1 MMGAIG
7 LIVIVSLTPPSLLD
21 ARTLT
26 LDEAVSTA
34 ETNQPALH
42 EAQANTRAGNA
53 RADEARAPVLPQVKL
68 GATYQRTTGN
78 REHKPGSATTV
89 QNSTDTFNWWDF
101 TAAGS
106 FVLWD
111 FGQTRGQW
119 HAAEASARGLAQS
132 ESATRLEV
140 ILGARTA
147 YFRARAQKALV
158 GVARE
163 SLANRERHLGQIDG
177 FVTEGTRPMIDLA
190 QARADRATAR
200 VQLIDAEN
208 AYALARAALNQ
219 AMGVTGSLDYDVA
232 DQTFAPVEG
241 EAQPVTTLVDEALRA
256 RPDRAAL
263 DEQIHA
269 EELARRAAVGSY
281 GPTLSLIAGASDQ
294 GTNLTGTSGIGLT
307 SSGNLR
313 LYTDSALAW
322 NFWGG
327 LSLVWPIFQGFATR
341 SQVREADAQLAA
353 LQARRDA
360 LVQQVWVTVAGAQLD
375 VRAAQE
381 AIIASREG
389 VTSSHERLAL
399 AEGRYQ
405 AGAGSVIELGDAQGG
420 VVSAEAQQVAA
431 EYRLAIAR
439 AQMIFALGRR

>member
-1 MMGAIG
+1 MMGAAAIFF
-7 LIVIVSLTPPSLLD
+7 LTLLS

-26 LDEAVSTA
+26 LDEAVRTA

-42 EAQANTRAGNA
+42 EAQANTQAGNA
-53 RADEARAPVLPQVKL
+53 RAEGARAPVLPQVKV

-78 REHKPGSATTV
+78 REHKPNSATTV
-89 QNSTDTFNWWDF
+89 QNTADTFNWWDF
-101 TAAGS
+101 TAVGS

-119 HAAEASARGLAQS
+119 HAAEAAARSLVQT
-132 ESATRLEV
+132 ESATRLQV
-140 ILGARTA
+140 ILEARTA

-158 GVARE
+158 GVASE
-163 SLANRERHLGQIDG
+163 SLANRDRHLGQIDG
-177 FVTEGTRPMIDLA
+177 FVTEGTRPQIDLA
-190 QARADRATAR
+190 QARADRSRAR
-200 VQLIDAEN
+200 VEFIDAQN
-208 AYALARAALNQ
+208 AYSVARASLNQ
-219 AMGVTGSLDYDVA
+219 AMGVTGAIDYDVA
-232 DQTFAPVEG
+232 DQTFGPVDG
-241 EAQPVTTLVDEALRA
+241 EAQPVATLVDEALRA

-269 EELARRAAVGSY
+269 GEFTRRAAVGSY
-281 GPTLSLIAGASDQ
+281 GPTLSLVAGASEQ
-294 GTNLTGTSGIGLT
+294 GTNLTSSTALGVT
-307 SSGNLR
+307 SSGGQR
-313 LYTDSALAW
+313 IYTAGLAW

-341 SQVREADAQLAA
+341 SQVREADAQLAG
-353 LQARRDA
+353 LHARMDA
-360 LVQQVWVTVAGAQLD
+360 LVQEVWVTVAAAQLD

-389 VTSSHERLAL
+389 VTSSRERLAL

-405 AGAGSVIELGDAQGG
+405 AGAGSVIELSDAQGG
-420 VVSAEAQQVAA
+420 VVVAEAQQVAA

-439 AQMIFALGRR
+439 AQLIFALGRR

>member
-1 MMGAIG
+1 MGVVG
-7 LIVIVSLTPPSLLD
+7 LVFLSLLS

-26 LDEAVSTA
+26 LDEAVRTA

-89 QNSTDTFNWWDF
+89 QNTADTFNWYDL

-119 HAAEASARGLAQS
+119 HAAEASARGLAQT
-132 ESATRLEV
+132 EGATRLQV
-140 ILGARTA
+140 ILDARIA
-147 YFRARAQKALV
+147 YFRARAGKALV

-177 FVTEGTRPMIDLA
+177 FVTEGTRPQIDLA
-190 QARADRATAR
+190 QARADRATTR

-208 AYALARAALNQ
+208 AYSLARAALNQ
-219 AMGVTGSLDYDVA
+219 AMGVTGAIDYDVA
-232 DQTFAPVEG
+232 DQTFAAVAG
-241 EAQPVTTLVDEALRA
+241 EAQPVATLVDEALRA

-263 DEQIHA
+263 DEQINA

-294 GTNLTGTSGIGLT
+294 GSNLTSNTAVGVT
-307 SSGNLR
+307 SSGNMR
-313 LYTDSALAW
+313 LYTGGLAW

-341 SQVREADAQLAA
+341 SQVHEADALIAA
-353 LQARRDA
+353 LQAKRDA
-360 LVQQVWVTVAGAQLD
+360 LVQEVWVAVTGAQLD

-389 VTSSHERLAL
+389 VSSSRERLAL

-420 VVSAEAQQVAA
+420 VVVAEAQQVAA

-439 AQMIFALGRR
+439 AQLIFALGRR

>member
-1 MMGAIG
+1 MGAAG
-7 LIVIVSLTPPSLLD
+7 LVFLTLLS

-26 LDEAVSTA
+26 LDEAVRTA

-53 RADEARAPVLPQVKL
+53 RAEGARAPVLPQVKA

-78 REHKPGSATTV
+78 RQHKPNSATTV
-89 QNSTDTFNWWDF
+89 ENTADTFNWWDF

-119 HAAEASARGLAQS
+119 HAAEATARSLAQT
-132 ESATRLEV
+132 ESATRLQV
-140 ILGARTA
+140 ILDARTA

-158 GVARE
+158 GVASE

-177 FVTEGTRPMIDLA
+177 FVTAGTRPMIDLA
-190 QARADRATAR
+190 QARADRSRAR
-200 VQLIDAEN
+200 VEVIDAEN
-208 AYALARAALNQ
+208 AYSVARATLNQ
-219 AMGVTGSLDYDVA
+219 VMGVTGSIDYDVA
-232 DQTFAPVEG
+232 DETFGAVTG
-241 EAQPVTTLVDEALRA
+241 EAQPVATLVDVALRE

-263 DEQIHA
+263 DEQI
-269 EELARRAAVGSY
+269 LAPSPPWSAGGRSY

-294 GTNLTGTSGIGLT
+294 GTNLTSHTAVGIT
-307 SSGNLR
+307 SSGGER
-313 LYTDSALAW
+313 LYTAGLAW

-341 SQVREADAQLAA
+341 SAVREADAQLAG
-353 LQARRDA
+353 LQARKDA
-360 LVQQVWVTVAGAQLD
+360 LVQQVWVSVAAAQLD

-381 AIIASREG
+381 AIIASDEG
-389 VTSSHERLAL
+389 VQSSRERLAL

-405 AGAGSVIELGDAQGG
+405 AGVGNIIELSDAQGG
-420 VVSAEAQQVAA
+420 VVVAEAQQVAA

-439 AQMIFALGRR
+439 AQLIFALGRR

>member
-1 MMGAIG
+1 MMSALC
-7 LIVIVSLTPPSLLD
+7 LIFLSLLS
-21 ARTLT
+21 ARTVT
-26 LDEAVSTA
+26 LDEAVRTA

-42 EAQANTRAGNA
+42 EAQANTQAGNA
-53 RADEARAPVLPQVKL
+53 RAEGARAPVLPQVKL

-78 REHKPGSATTV
+78 REHKPNSATTV
-89 QNSTDTFNWWDF
+89 DNTADTFNWWDF

-106 FVLWD
+106 LVLWD
-111 FGQTRGQW
+111 FGQTRGLW
-119 HAAEASARGLAQS
+119 HAAEAAARGLAQT

-140 ILGARTA
+140 ILDARIA
-147 YFRARAQKALV
+147 YFQARAQKSLV
-158 GVARE
+158 GVASE

-177 FVTEGTRPMIDLA
+177 FVTEGTRPQIDLA

-200 VQLIDAEN
+200 VQLISAEN
-208 AYALARAALNQ
+208 AYSLARAALNR
-219 AMGVTGSLDYDVA
+219 AMGVTGSIDYDVA
-232 DQTFAPVEG
+232 DQTFGAVDG
-241 EAQPVTTLVDEALRA
+241 EVQPVATLVDEALRA

-269 EELARRAAVGSY
+269 QELARSAAVGSY
-281 GPTLSLIAGASDQ
+281 GPTLSLVAGASDQ
-294 GTNLTGTSGIGLT
+294 GSNLTANTALGVT
-307 SSGNLR
+307 SSGQTR
-313 LYTDSALAW
+313 LYTAGLAW

-341 SQVREADAQLAA
+341 SAVREVDAQLAA
-353 LQARRDA
+353 LQARKEA

-389 VTSSHERLAL
+389 VTSSRERLAL

-420 VVSAEAQQVAA
+420 VVVAEAQQVAA

-439 AQMIFALGRR
+439 AQLIFALGRQ

>member
-1 MMGAIG
+1 MMGAAG
-7 LIVIVSLTPPSLLD
+7 LFFLTLLS

-26 LDEAVSTA
+26 LEEAVRTA

-53 RADEARAPVLPQVKL
+53 RAEGARAPVLPQVKL

-78 REHKPGSATTV
+78 REHKPNSATTV
-89 QNSTDTFNWWDF
+89 ENTADTFNWWDF
-101 TAAGS
+101 TALGS

-119 HAAEASARGLAQS
+119 HAAEATARSLAET
-132 ESATRLEV
+132 ESATRLQV
-140 ILGARTA
+140 ILDARTA

-158 GVARE
+158 GVASE
-163 SLANRERHLGQIDG
+163 SLANRDRHLGQIDG
-177 FVTEGTRPMIDLA
+177 FVTEGTRPQIDLA
-190 QARADRATAR
+190 QARADRSRAR
-200 VQLIDAEN
+200 VELIDAQN
-208 AYALARAALNQ
+208 AYSVARAALNQ
-219 AMGVTGSLDYDVA
+219 AMGVTGAIDYDVA
-232 DQTFAPVEG
+232 DQTFGPVDG
-241 EAQPVTTLVDEALRA
+241 EAQPVATLVDEALRA

-269 EELARRAAVGSY
+269 EELSRRAAVGSY
-281 GPTLSLIAGASDQ
+281 GPTLSLIAGASDR
-294 GTNLTGTSGIGLT
+294 GANLTANTALGVT
-307 SSGNLR
+307 SSGSQR
-313 LYTDSALAW
+313 LYTAGLAW

-341 SQVREADAQLAA
+341 SAVREADAQLTG
-353 LQARRDA
+353 LQARKDA
-360 LVQQVWVTVAGAQLD
+360 LVQQVWVSVAAAQLD

-389 VTSSHERLAL
+389 VQSSRERLAL

-420 VVSAEAQQVAA
+420 VVIAEAQQVAA

-439 AQMIFALGRR
+439 AQLIFALGRR

>member
-1 MMGAIG
+1 MMGAAG
-7 LIVIVSLTPPSLLD
+7 LFFLTLLS

-26 LDEAVSTA
+26 LEEAVRTA

-42 EAQANTRAGNA
+42 EAQANTQAGNA
-53 RADEARAPVLPQVKL
+53 RAEGARAPVLPQVKL

-78 REHKPGSATTV
+78 RPHKPGSATTV
-89 QNSTDTFNWWDF
+89 DNTADTFNWWDF
-101 TAAGS
+101 SALGS

-119 HAAEASARGLAQS
+119 HAAEATARGLAQT
-132 ESATRLEV
+132 ENATRLQV
-140 ILGARTA
+140 ILDARTA

-158 GVARE
+158 GVANQ
-163 SLANRERHLGQIDG
+163 SLANRDRHLGQING
-177 FVTEGTRPMIDLA
+177 FVTEGTRPQIDLA
-190 QARADRATAR
+190 QARADRSRAH
-200 VQLIDAEN
+200 VELIDAEN
-208 AYALARAALNQ
+208 AYSVARAALNQ
-219 AMGVTGSLDYDVA
+219 AMGVTGPIDYDVA
-232 DQTFAPVEG
+232 DQTFGPVDG
-241 EAQPVTTLVDEALRA
+241 EAQPVATLVDEALRT

-281 GPTLSLIAGASDQ
+281 GPTLNLIAGASDQ
-294 GTNLTGTSGIGLT
+294 GTNLTSQTGIGTT
-307 SSGNLR
+307 SSGSPR
-313 LYTDSALAW
+313 GYTAGLAW

-341 SQVREADAQLAA
+341 SAVREADARLAA
-353 LQARRDA
+353 LQARKDA
-360 LVQQVWVTVAGAQLD
+360 LVQDVWVSVAAAQLD

-389 VTSSHERLAL
+389 VASSRERLAL

-420 VVSAEAQQVAA
+420 VVIAEAQQVAA

-439 AQMIFALGRR
+439 AQLIFALGRR

>member
-1 MMGAIG
+1 MMGAAG
-7 LIVIVSLTPPSLLD
+7 LFFVTLLS

-26 LDEAVSTA
+26 LDEAVRTA
-34 ETNQPALH
+34 EVNQPALH
-42 EAQANTRAGNA
+42 EAQANTQAGNA
-53 RADEARAPVLPQVKL
+53 RAEGARAPVLPQVRV

-78 REHKPGSATTV
+78 REHKPNSATTV
-89 QNSTDTFNWWDF
+89 QNTADTFNWWDF
-101 TAAGS
+101 TAVGS

-119 HAAEASARGLAQS
+119 HAAEAAARSLAQT
-132 ESATRLEV
+132 ENATRLQV
-140 ILGARTA
+140 ILDARIA
-147 YFRARAQKALV
+147 YFQARAQKAMV

-163 SLANRERHLGQIDG
+163 SLAIRDRHLGQIDG
-177 FVTEGTRPMIDLA
+177 FVTEGTRPMIDLT
-190 QARADRATAR
+190 QARADQANAR
-200 VQLIDAEN
+200 VQLIAAEN
-208 AYALARAALNQ
+208 AYAVARATLNR
-219 AMGVTGSLDYDVA
+219 AMGVTGSIDYDVA
-232 DQTFAPVEG
+232 NQTFGAVDG
-241 EAQPVTTLVDEALRA
+241 EAQPVATLVDEALRA

-281 GPTLSLIAGASDQ
+281 GPTLNLIAGASDQ
-294 GTNLTGTSGIGLT
+294 GTNLTSSTALGVT
-307 SSGNLR
+307 SSGGQR
-313 LYTDSALAW
+313 IYTAGLAW

-327 LSLVWPIFQGFATR
+327 VSLIWPIFQGFATR
-341 SQVREADAQLAA
+341 SAVREADAQLAA
-353 LQARRDA
+353 LQARKDA
-360 LVQQVWVTVAGAQLD
+360 LVQEVWVSVTGAQLD

-389 VTSSHERLAL
+389 VTSSRERLAL

-420 VVSAEAQQVAA
+420 VVVAEAQQVAA

-439 AQMIFALGRR
+439 AQLIFALGRR

>member
-1 MMGAIG
+1 MMGAAG
-7 LIVIVSLTPPSLLD
+7 LIFVWLLTSVTPSG

-26 LDEAVSTA
+26 LDEAVRTA
-34 ETNQPALH
+34 EANQPALH
-42 EAQANTRAGNA
+42 EAQANTQVGNA
-53 RADEARAPVLPQVKL
+53 RAEAARAPVLPEVRL

-78 REHKPGSATTV
+78 RQHKPNSATTV
-89 QNSTDTFNWWDF
+89 ENTADTFNWWDF
-101 TAAGS
+101 TAAGT

-119 HAAEASARGLAQS
+119 HAAEAAARGLAQT
-132 ESATRLEV
+132 ESATRLQV
-140 ILGARTA
+140 ILEARIA
-147 YFRARAQKALV
+147 YFQARAQKALV

-177 FVTEGTRPMIDLA
+177 FVTEGTRPQIDLA
-190 QARADRATAR
+190 QARADRATSR
-200 VQLIDAEN
+200 VQLIAAEN
-208 AYALARAALNQ
+208 AYALSRAALNR
-219 AMGVTGSLDYDVA
+219 AMGVTGPFDYDVA
-232 DQTFAPVEG
+232 DQTFGAVEG
-241 EAQPVTTLVDEALRA
+241 ETQPVATLVDEALRE

-263 DEQIHA
+263 DEQIRA
-269 EELARRAAVGSY
+269 EELARRAAIGRY
-281 GPTLSLIAGASDQ
+281 GPTLNLIAGASDQ
-294 GTNLTGTSGIGLT
+294 GSNLTAHTALGVT
-307 SSGNLR
+307 SSGSQR
-313 LYTDSALAW
+313 LYTAGLAW

-327 LSLVWPIFQGFATR
+327 VSLIWPIFQGFATR
-341 SQVREADAQLAA
+341 SAVREADAQLAA
-353 LQARRDA
+353 LQARKDA

-389 VTSSHERLAL
+389 VTSSRERLAL

-420 VVSAEAQQVAA
+420 VVVAEAQQVAA

-439 AQMIFALGRR
+439 AQLIFALGRR

>member
-1 MMGAIG
+1 MMGAAAIFF
-7 LIVIVSLTPPSLLD
+7 LTLLS

-26 LDEAVSTA
+26 LDEAVRTA

-42 EAQANTRAGNA
+42 EAQANTQAGNA
-53 RADEARAPVLPQVKL
+53 RAEGARAPVLPQVKV

-78 REHKPGSATTV
+78 REHKPNSATTV
-89 QNSTDTFNWWDF
+89 QNTADTFNWWDF
-101 TAAGS
+101 TAVGS

-119 HAAEASARGLAQS
+119 HAAEAAARSLVQT
-132 ESATRLEV
+132 ESATRLQV
-140 ILGARTA
+140 ILEARTA

-158 GVARE
+158 GVASE
-163 SLANRERHLGQIDG
+163 SLANRDRHLGQIDG
-177 FVTEGTRPMIDLA
+177 FVTEGTRPQIDLA
-190 QARADRATAR
+190 QARADRSRAR
-200 VQLIDAEN
+200 VELIDAQN
-208 AYALARAALNQ
+208 AYSVARASLNQ
-219 AMGVTGSLDYDVA
+219 AMGVTGAIDYDVA
-232 DQTFAPVEG
+232 DQTFGPVDG
-241 EAQPVTTLVDEALRA
+241 EAQPVATLVDEALRA

-269 EELARRAAVGSY
+269 GEFTRRAAVGSY
-281 GPTLSLIAGASDQ
+281 GPTLSLVAGASEQ
-294 GTNLTGTSGIGLT
+294 GTNLTSSTALGVT
-307 SSGNLR
+307 SSGGQR
-313 LYTDSALAW
+313 IYTAGLAW

-341 SQVREADAQLAA
+341 SQVREADAQLAG
-353 LQARRDA
+353 LHARMDA
-360 LVQQVWVTVAGAQLD
+360 LVQEVWVTVAAAQLD

-389 VTSSHERLAL
+389 VTSSRERLAL

-405 AGAGSVIELGDAQGG
+405 AGAGSVIELSDAQGG
-420 VVSAEAQQVAA
+420 VVVAEAQQVAA

-439 AQMIFALGRR
+439 AQLIFALGRR

>member
-1 MMGAIG
+1 MMSTAC
-7 LIVIVSLTPPSLLD
+7 LIFLSLLSL
-21 ARTLT
+21 RTLT
-26 LDEAVSTA
+26 LDEAVRTA

-53 RADEARAPVLPQVKL
+53 RAEGARAPVLPQVKL

-78 REHKPGSATTV
+78 REHKPNSATTV
-89 QNSTDTFNWWDF
+89 ENTTDTFNWWDF
-101 TAAGS
+101 TALGS

-119 HAAEASARGLAQS
+119 HAAEATARGLAQT

-140 ILGARTA
+140 ILDARIA
-147 YFRARAQKALV
+147 YFQARAQKSLV
-158 GVARE
+158 GVASE
-163 SLANRERHLGQIDG
+163 SLANRNRHLGQIDG
-177 FVTEGTRPMIDLA
+177 FVTEGTRPQIDLA

-200 VQLIDAEN
+200 VQLIGAEN
-208 AYALARAALNQ
+208 AYSLARAALNR
-219 AMGVTGSLDYDVA
+219 AMGVTGSIDYDVA
-232 DQTFAPVEG
+232 DQTFGAVDG
-241 EAQPVTTLVDEALRA
+241 EVQPVATLVDEALRA

-269 EELARRAAVGSY
+269 QELARSAAVGSY
-281 GPTLSLIAGASDQ
+281 GPTLSLVAGASDQ
-294 GTNLTGTSGIGLT
+294 GTNLTANTAVGIT
-307 SSGNLR
+307 SSGGQR
-313 LYTDSALAW
+313 LYTAGLAW

-327 LSLVWPIFQGFATR
+327 LNLVWPIFQGFATR

-353 LQARRDA
+353 LQARKEA

-389 VTSSHERLAL
+389 VTSSRERLAL

-405 AGAGSVIELGDAQGG
+405 AGAGSVIELGDAQHG
-420 VVSAEAQQVAA
+420 VVTAAAQQVAA

-439 AQMIFALGRR
+439 AQLIFALGRR